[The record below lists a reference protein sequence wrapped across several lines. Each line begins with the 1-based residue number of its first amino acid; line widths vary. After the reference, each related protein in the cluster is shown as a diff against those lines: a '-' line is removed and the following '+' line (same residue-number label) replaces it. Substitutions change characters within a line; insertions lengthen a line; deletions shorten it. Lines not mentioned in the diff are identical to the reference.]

1 MNVEQRNV
9 TSNQST
15 ADYSKKKVFLFDN
28 RFAQGT
34 LTNDSDPEVT
44 WAVQS
49 GQLVYRKASGTNLT
63 LVATSNVLVGVLK
76 IDGPVDVLANASL
89 TVDYGTK
96 GTINGLELVDIA
108 GDALNLTNAAGL
120 ALKDALE
127 NIGLHVDT
135 STVEHTKFDN

>member
-1 MNVEQRNV
+1 MNVEQRNE
-9 TSNQST
+9 TRNQST

-28 RFAQGT
+28 RFAKGT

-44 WAVQS
+44 WTLQS
-49 GQLVYRKASGTNLT
+49 GQLVYRALGATNLT
-63 LVATSNVLVGVLK
+63 LSSDGVLVGVLK
-76 IDGPVDVLANASL
+76 IDGTINVAANASVS
-89 TVDYGTK
+89 VDYGTK

-120 ALKDALE
+120 ELKDSLE